1 MAGKGKLKGL
11 HLPLR
16 AYIMYLLLICFAL
29 TGVTFSKYV
38 TSTCGGDSARVAKI
52 GSITVTENGELYNS
66 DVIWRVAPGA
76 DITKNA
82 VISFSGSELACYV
95 FFETEVTGFERQADG
110 TYCYKDS
117 SGRVWL
123 SWSFKESEWEHIT
136 VDGKDV
142 YYKIAGANESIDES
156 VMANGGLI
164 TVNPE
169 ITASE
174 LKNMPDNLSI
184 NIKACAVQYGGFES
198 PEAAYRAVN
207 K

>member
-1 MAGKGKLKGL
+1 MAGKRKFKGL

-38 TSTCGGDSARVAKI
+38 TSTCSGDSARVAKM
-52 GSITVTENGELYNS
+52 GSVTVTENGEPYNS
-66 DVIWRVAPGA
+66 DVVWRVAPGA

-117 SGRVWL
+117 SGRKWL
-123 SWSFKESEWEHIT
+123 SWSFKKSEWEHIE

-142 YYKIAGANESIDES
+142 YYRIAEPNESINES
-156 VMANGGLI
+156 VMDKDGLI
-164 TVNPE
+164 TVSPE

-174 LKNMPDNLSI
+174 LEKMPDNLSI
-184 NIKACAVQYGGFES
+184 KITACAVQYGGFES

>member
-52 GSITVTENGELYNS
+52 GSVTVTENGEPYNS

-82 VISFSGSELACYV
+82 VISFSAASLPAMC
-95 FFETEVTGFERQADG
+95 FSRPRLPAL
-110 TYCYKDS
+110 
-117 SGRVWL
+117 SGRR
-123 SWSFKESEWEHIT
+123 T
-136 VDGKDV
+136 VP
-142 YYKIAGANESIDES
+142 IAIRILGQGVAF
-156 VMANGGLI
+156 L
-164 TVNPE
+164 
-169 ITASE
+169 E
-174 LKNMPDNLSI
+174 L
-184 NIKACAVQYGGFES
+184 
-198 PEAAYRAVN
+198 
-207 K
+207 

>member
-52 GSITVTENGELYNS
+52 GSVTVTENGEPYNS

-82 VISFSGSELACYV
+82 VISFSGSELASYV
-95 FFETEVTGFERQADG
+95 FSRPRLPAL
-110 TYCYKDS
+110 
-117 SGRVWL
+117 SGRR
-123 SWSFKESEWEHIT
+123 T
-136 VDGKDV
+136 AP
-142 YYKIAGANESIDES
+142 IAIRIPRAGCGFPGALRR
-156 VMANGGLI
+156 ANGNTSRLTEKMFI
-164 TVNPE
+164 TRLPARTKALTNRSWQ
-169 ITASE
+169 TA
-174 LKNMPDNLSI
+174 D
-184 NIKACAVQYGGFES
+184 
-198 PEAAYRAVN
+198 
-207 K
+207 

>member
-1 MAGKGKLKGL
+1 M
-11 HLPLR
+11 
-16 AYIMYLLLICFAL
+16 
-29 TGVTFSKYV
+29 
-38 TSTCGGDSARVAKI
+38 
-52 GSITVTENGELYNS
+52 
-66 DVIWRVAPGA
+66 
-76 DITKNA
+76 
-82 VISFSGSELACYV
+82 
-95 FFETEVTGFERQADG
+95 
-110 TYCYKDS
+110 
-117 SGRVWL
+117 WL
-123 SWSFKESEWEHIT
+123 SWSFKESEWKHIT
-136 VDGKDV
+136 VDGRDV
-142 YYKIAGANESIDES
+142 YYKIAGANESVDES